1 MITVI
6 CVSLNLYRVSPFSFY
21 TILYSGT
28 MLHFI
33 MYILKKILDEEETIY
48 DNNNKGLYKK
58 SKWEMNCKSYLN
70 SNNTKL

>member
-1 MITVI
+1 VI
-6 CVSLNLYRVSPFSFY
+6 CVSLNLYRVSSFPFY
-21 TILYSGT
+21 TILYREP

-33 MYILKKILDEEETIY
+33 IFILKKILDEEETIY

-58 SKWEMNCKSYLN
+58 SKWKINCKSYVN